1 MPLVNCFSTLGCPQ
15 LSLHQAIELAQAQAL
30 SMVEVRTVSGSNDL
44 PAVLGQE
51 FGSPEELTAYLADTS
66 VAIPVAGSSHRLIGS
81 AFDFQELQ
89 ELARWADAAGA
100 RFLRVFDGDGDALD
114 AGLLDVAQA
123 RYEQWETMRAD
134 QGIQVR
140 LLIETHGVL
149 CAHPALEAFCNRLPT
164 IPILWDTHHTW
175 AAGNDLAAT
184 YKTIGQR
191 LAHVHVKDSIITN
204 GKRRYVLPGEGDFPV
219 GILLELLLDERT
231 SAPAFSLEWE
241 KHWHPELPSL
251 ELALAAATNWR

>member
-1 MPLVNCFSTLGCPQ
+1 MSLVNCFSTLGCPQ

-51 FGSPEELTAYLADTS
+51 FAHPKELTAYLGDTG
-66 VAIPVAGSSHRLIGS
+66 VTIPVVGSSHRLIGD
-81 AFDFQELQ
+81 AFDFQELR
-89 ELARWADAAGA
+89 ELARWAEAAGA
-100 RFLRVFDGDGDALD
+100 RFLRVFDGDGNALD

-123 RYEQWETMRAD
+123 RYNRWEAIRAE

-149 CAHPALEAFCNRLPT
+149 CTHSALEAFCNRLPT
-164 IPILWDTHHTW
+164 VPILWDAHHTW

-184 YKTIGQR
+184 HGTIGHR
-191 LAHVHVKDSIITN
+191 LAHVHVKDSIITD
-204 GKRRYVLPGEGDFPV
+204 GKRLYVLPGHGDFPV
-219 GILLELLLDERT
+219 SILLELLLDERT
-231 SAPAFSLEWE
+231 SAPAISLEWE

-251 ELALAAATNWR
+251 ELALATATSWR